1 MAGMIKV
8 TFTVDEETIDT
19 LTRVAARL
27 KKPKSVIFREAI
39 RDYSDRAD
47 RLSAEERDRRL
58 AVMDRVMARK
68 PVRSDDDVDAEIRE
82 IRSARRRGGRRTPV
96 E

>member
-1 MAGMIKV
+1 MVKV
-8 TFTVDEETIDT
+8 TFTVDQETIDT

-47 RLSAEERDRRL
+47 RLSSKEREHRL
-58 AVMDRVMARK
+58 AIMDRIMARK
-68 PVRSDDDVDAEIRE
+68 VSRSNAEVDAEIRE
-82 IRSARRRGGRRTPV
+82 NREARRRGGRRTRV